1 MGKIEDLNAEV
12 AGLQSDIDTYQAA
25 VASQDAAQE
34 ATIASLQALVD
45 QPQPATNEQLEAV
58 INAIKAARAD
68 VAGTVPPTEEPPVE

>member
-25 VASQDAAQE
+25 VKTQDEAQE

-58 INAIKAARAD
+58 IDAIKTARAD
-68 VAGTVPPTEEPPVE
+68 VTNTLPPVVE